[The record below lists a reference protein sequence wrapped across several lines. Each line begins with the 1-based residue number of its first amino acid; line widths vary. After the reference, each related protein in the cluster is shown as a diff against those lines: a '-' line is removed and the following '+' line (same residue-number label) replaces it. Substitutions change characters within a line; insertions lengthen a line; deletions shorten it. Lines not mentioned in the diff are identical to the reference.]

1 MKFTFSIIAIMLFA
15 TNIFSQPVTSN
26 NKCTDLFFTELTFG
40 KNPKGGGL
48 FDLNYALEIFNSSN
62 SAVNLSN
69 YSLDLTTAS
78 GTVSSIALSGT
89 LASHDVFVLG
99 NSNAD
104 LNLQGLCDQ
113 LSSNLDFGIN
123 ASIELKK
130 GTITIDKLGIGGNSV
145 PTSFDV
151 VQFSADPYN
160 YLLNFHLDLS
170 DYNNIDIRRS
180 MLAQSGNPNFNA
192 STDVLGQWWY
202 TLNTDRSDIGS
213 YIGVCNKPLGMDIV
227 GYLQPYSI
235 IDYPSFNNDFLD
247 LNINGSPNGILSISG
262 IKFNHA
268 EQPSSTGDVCNDGTI
283 VNPPFT
289 FDPVTNSVNP
299 LSSYCKGVE
308 INYPNNG
315 TSSGSKLIA
324 TGWAGLG
331 KDCDF
336 FLTSLTLGITMDP
349 ASQNHRSHIDH
360 SVGINQ
366 IYKNT
371 LLANVYPNVTSSFIN
386 VKCNEI
392 TKSSLFSS
400 VGNLV
405 FEQTNKGDF
414 NIDLT
419 NLASGVYYLNLKTK
433 DGLIFNSQITKN

>member
-1 MKFTFSIIAIMLFA
+1 MKFTFSIIAVMLFA
-15 TNIFSQPVTSN
+15 TNIFSQPVTGN

-48 FDLNYALEIFNSSN
+48 FDLNYAVEIFNSSN

-123 ASIELKK
+123 ASIELKN
-130 GTITIDKLGIGGNSV
+130 GSITIDKLGIGGNSV

-151 VQFSADPYN
+151 AQFAVDPYN
-160 YLLNFHLDLS
+160 YLLNFHLDLN

-213 YIGVCNKPLGMDIV
+213 YTGVCNKALSMEIV
-227 GYLQPYSI
+227 GYYWPYSV
-235 IDYPSFNNDFLD
+235 IDYPGNNKDLLD
-247 LNINGSPNGILSISG
+247 LNVNGNQNATMPAIGV
-262 IKFNHA
+262 KFQHI
-268 EQPSSTGDVCNDGTI
+268 QQSSSTGDVCNNGSI

-289 FDPVTNSVNP
+289 FDIPTNSVNS
-299 LSSYCKGVE
+299 LSSYCNGVE

-315 TSSGSKLIA
+315 INSGSKLIA

-336 FLTSLTLGITMDP
+336 LLISTHPDVTIDP

-360 SVGINQ
+360 SVGIRD
-366 IYKNT
+366 IYKNS
-371 LLANVYPNVTSSFIN
+371 LLAKVYPTTTSNLIYIECAENTECIIYNSIGNVVLKEMSKGNYIVNFEN
-386 VKCNEI
+386 YCNG
-392 TKSSLFSS
+392 L
-400 VGNLV
+400 
-405 FEQTNKGDF
+405 
-414 NIDLT
+414 
-419 NLASGVYYLNLKTK
+419 YYLNLKSTSGLTFQTK
-433 DGLIFNSQITKN
+433 ILKF